1 MELDKKNDPD
11 MVADD
16 EVTDQ
21 LARLANQDEHDI
33 GKRESFRR
41 FPKSYLWCLYAVFL
55 VLLGSFENQAAGV
68 ILGIPKFR
76 EDFGHQ
82 FNDEHVI
89 DASWQAAFN
98 GAPIA
103 TAVMGALG
111 GGQLADWIGR
121 KKVIMMALV
130 IAYGAIT
137 MELLATSP
145 ALFLG
150 GKLLNGFSIGAIQ
163 GITVTYIGE
172 VTPLALRGI
181 FTCLSALSYTI
192 GPLIVALIVNETGD
206 LPNRW
211 AYRAVFVAQYGFAAI
226 ATLFVAFMPESP
238 WWLASKDRDEAA
250 LKSLNNL
257 GHRGDEGQK
266 RLAAIK
272 HTLAQVSSETAGAT
286 YIECF
291 RKSNLRRTIVSIA
304 PLCIQSLS
312 GVMFAAGY
320 STYYMQRA
328 GYSTAMSFKLQI
340 TQQVLSTIG
349 NVMSWWLIDRVGRRS
364 LTFWGLFVLTIILFA
379 TGSLAIFADREPGGP
394 EARATVAFILIYCWW
409 YNATIGATA
418 YTVLCEVSTSRL
430 RIKTIAIGLAAQNSL
445 NVMFS
450 FVLPYLFNP
459 DHLNLGAKI
468 SYIFGVLAIISL
480 VFLWFYH
487 PETAGRTYEE
497 LDEMF
502 MKKVPAR
509 KFKSYQPDTAA
520 MGEVVKAAFEKEE
533 LQGEV
538 THRA

>member
-11 MVADD
+11 MVVDD

-41 FPKSYLWCLYAVFL
+41 FPKSCLWCLYAVFL

-89 DASWQAAFN
+89 DASWQAAFS

-111 GGQLADWIGR
+111 GGQLADRIGR

-137 MELLATSP
+137 MELVATSP

-163 GITVTYIGE
+163 GIT

-286 YIECF
+286 YTECF

-364 LTFWGLFVLTIILFA
+364 LTFWGLFVLTIILYA

-509 KFKSYQPDTAA
+509 EFKSYQPDTAA

>member
-11 MVADD
+11 MVVDD

-41 FPKSYLWCLYAVFL
+41 FPKSCLWCLYAVFL

-89 DASWQAAFN
+89 DASWQAAFS

-111 GGQLADWIGR
+111 GGQLADRIGR

-137 MELLATSP
+137 MELVATSP

-172 VTPLALRGI
+172 IP
-181 FTCLSALSYTI
+181 
-192 GPLIVALIVNETGD
+192 
-206 LPNRW
+206 
-211 AYRAVFVAQYGFAAI
+211 
-226 ATLFVAFMPESP
+226 TLFVAFMPESP

-286 YIECF
+286 YTECF

-364 LTFWGLFVLTIILFA
+364 LTFWGLFVLTIILYA

-509 KFKSYQPDTAA
+509 EFKSYQPDTAA